1 MTPEDTKA
9 LIEQVIREKFQG
21 LNVLADR
28 VYMERALDMAPNTYV
43 SIGKTVKFAVGGVAP
58 VVQQAKIND
67 PSGGTTIDTQARAA
81 INSLIDVFEAYGQ
94 TSTS

>member
-1 MTPEDTKA
+1 MTPEETRA

-28 VYMERALDMAPNTYV
+28 VYMERALDMAPNTY
-43 SIGKTVKFAVGGVAP
+43 IKLGKTVKFSVGGVDP